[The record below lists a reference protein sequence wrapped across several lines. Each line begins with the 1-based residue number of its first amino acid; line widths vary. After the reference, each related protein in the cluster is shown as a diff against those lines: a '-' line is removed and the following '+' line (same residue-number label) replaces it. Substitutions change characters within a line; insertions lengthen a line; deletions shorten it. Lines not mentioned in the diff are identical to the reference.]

1 VLMPLLRFVIGL
13 PPAEAAGTCVLAVFF
28 TTLGGGYRH
37 YRLGHVPLGGAWP
50 IMVAGLLATAGF
62 SVLFPFVARYDHWL
76 DLGIGLVMGLA
87 ALRMLAEGIIELFGL
102 RTPGAS
108 RDDLHGPAWIK
119 ILIGALGGALPGL
132 FGIGTGT
139 VLVPG
144 LRYLL
149 GAGIRTAVGTSL
161 VCFCGNALVS
171 SSFKLAGGFV
181 NLSVAIPA
189 CIGTVLGA
197 NAGALLNRRV
207 PVPAVKTL
215 FAVLFTY
222 VAVRFVA
229 LSFGV
234 PG

>member
-1 VLMPLLRFVIGL
+1 M
-13 PPAEAAGTCVLAVFF
+13 
-28 TTLGGGYRH
+28 
-37 YRLGHVPLGGAWP
+37 
-50 IMVAGLLATAGF
+50 
-62 SVLFPFVARYDHWL
+62 LFPFVARYERWL
-76 DLGIGLVMGLA
+76 DLGPSAWSWGSRRSGCWS
-87 ALRMLAEGIIELFGL
+87 RGTIELLGL
-102 RTPGAS
+102 RTQGAS
-108 RDDLHGPAWIK
+108 RDDLHGPPAWIK
-119 ILIGALGGALPGL
+119 TLIGALGGALPGL

-189 CIGTVLGA
+189 CVGTVLGA

-222 VAVRFVA
+222 VAARFVV
-229 LSFGV
+229 LSLGV